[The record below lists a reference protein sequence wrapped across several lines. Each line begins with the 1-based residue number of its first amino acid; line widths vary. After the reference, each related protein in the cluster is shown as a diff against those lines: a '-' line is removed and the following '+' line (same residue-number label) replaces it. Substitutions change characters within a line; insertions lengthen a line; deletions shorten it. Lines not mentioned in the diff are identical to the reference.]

1 MVFRAPALRARTGRV
16 AYGPFPIRIGLLLGS
31 VGVLVLGV
39 IVFAI
44 AIEREE
50 VRCDAAGACVA
61 DGRIARPRS
70 FAAREVKDVRVV
82 EERGS
87 KGGTYGVVVIDAPP
101 QQLRLMRTTPRDAA
115 SAAGELR
122 AGFARREP
130 FAVAVDG
137 PIWMVAIAIG
147 ALAAAIAMVRSA
159 LFGIGRLDLEL
170 AQGGAAL
177 RVTRRVLGIPVGAR
191 ELSLEGVRDVS
202 VEHGRIS
209 TFFTARGQL
218 PPACGRL
225 LLHDADGSKRPVTE
239 PSFPGTVVHL
249 RAAIALRAALELEP
263 RPGGVEDEL
272 ARTPLTVTPLGS
284 RIGFAWLGICTGSLV
299 GAGATAIVAFAVRA
313 ATGVTPD
320 TVIILPGAGLGA
332 ASGVAL
338 SLYFTRA
345 RLPR

>member
-1 MVFRAPALRARTGRV
+1 MVFRAPTLRARTGRV
-16 AYGPFPIRIGLLLGS
+16 AYGPFPIRFGLFLGSLGVLLLG
-31 VGVLVLGV
+31 VT
-39 IVFAI
+39 VFAI

-50 VRCDAAGACVA
+50 VRCDAAGDCVA
-61 DGRIARPRS
+61 DGRIARPRR

-87 KGGTYGVVVIDAPP
+87 KGGTYGVVVLDMPP
-101 QQLRLMRTTPRDAA
+101 RQIRLMRTTPRDAA
-115 SAAGELR
+115 IAASELR
-122 AGFARREP
+122 AGLARGGP

-137 PIWMVAIAIG
+137 PIWMLAIAIG
-147 ALAAAIAMVRSA
+147 ALVGAVAMARSA
-159 LFGIGRLDLEL
+159 LFGIGRMQLDL

-177 RVTRRVLGIPVGAR
+177 RVTRRVFGIPVGAR
-191 ELSLEGVRDVS
+191 EVSLEGVRDVS

-209 TFFTARGQL
+209 TFFTGRGQP

-225 LLHDADGSKRPVTE
+225 LLHDADGSTRPVTE
-239 PSFPGTVVHL
+239 QSFPGTVVHL

-284 RIGFAWLGICTGSLV
+284 RVGFAWLGVCTGSLV
-299 GAGATAIVAFAVRA
+299 GAGAAGVVAFAVRV

-332 ASGVAL
+332 VGGVAL
-338 SLYFTRA
+338 SLYLTRA